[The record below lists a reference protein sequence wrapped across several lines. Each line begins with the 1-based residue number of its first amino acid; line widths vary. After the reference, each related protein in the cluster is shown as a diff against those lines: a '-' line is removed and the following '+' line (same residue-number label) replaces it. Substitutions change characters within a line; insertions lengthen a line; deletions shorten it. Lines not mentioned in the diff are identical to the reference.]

1 MKCCLLR
8 SLVMDFLTGQLIDV
22 AQRIGRSRHSQSKTP
37 DRSLFSKTLVLAPLP
52 ERATLLPFLQLSKS
66 IIIHK
71 PSYYYLVV
79 LLLYKKFSEK
89 STKSGTSVRI
99 IQFHRTTAIHL
110 ILHSL

>member
-1 MKCCLLR
+1 MSPKESAGHGIVR
-8 SLVMDFLTGQLIDV
+8 NFIP
-22 AQRIGRSRHSQSKTP
+22 RH
-37 DRSLFSKTLVLAPLP
+37 FLVLAPLP

-89 STKSGTSVRI
+89 STKSGTDVR
-99 IQFHRTTAIHL
+99 F
-110 ILHSL
+110 